1 MCEAVSYTHLDV
13 YKRQAYNWSPEWQI
27 GSRISMLIE
36 DGGRQIPKT
45 FVVAAIAEP
54 PVYLNFYAPFM
65 VPSEVLEK
73 LCVNNQTYHWSI
85 QTEPG
90 QLKAAEAQLRQMAQG
105 NQFLRLRTF
114 EEELAE
120 RAELSG
126 FTSAICYLFLSILGG
141 ICIMNLINTMTNS
154 VYVRRREL
162 GMMQALG
169 MSEKQ
174 LSRLFRLEGLFY
186 TLGSLAF
193 STAFGSLFG

>member
-1 MCEAVSYTHLDV
+1 
-13 YKRQAYNWSPEWQI
+13 
-27 GSRISMLIE
+27 
-36 DGGRQIPKT
+36 
-45 FVVAAIAEP
+45 
-54 PVYLNFYAPFM
+54 
-65 VPSEVLEK
+65 
-73 LCVNNQTYHWSI
+73 
-85 QTEPG
+85 
-90 QLKAAEAQLRQMAQG
+90 MAQG
-105 NQFLRLRTF
+105 YQFLRLRSF
-114 EEELAE
+114 EEELAD

-193 STAFGSLFG
+193 STAFGSLFGYVFYVKAKDSGFLSIVSYHYPYTQTLVLFIAIAAIQLLMTWILACSFRKQSLIDRIRFS

>member
-1 MCEAVSYTHLDV
+1 
-13 YKRQAYNWSPEWQI
+13 
-27 GSRISMLIE
+27 
-36 DGGRQIPKT
+36 
-45 FVVAAIAEP
+45 
-54 PVYLNFYAPFM
+54 
-65 VPSEVLEK
+65 
-73 LCVNNQTYHWSI
+73 
-85 QTEPG
+85 
-90 QLKAAEAQLRQMAQG
+90 MAQG

-169 MSEKQ
+169 MSEKAAVTAVPVGGTV
-174 LSRLFRLEGLFY
+174 LYAWLPRFFH
-186 TLGSLAF
+186 SLWEPVW
-193 STAFGSLFG
+193 LCVLR